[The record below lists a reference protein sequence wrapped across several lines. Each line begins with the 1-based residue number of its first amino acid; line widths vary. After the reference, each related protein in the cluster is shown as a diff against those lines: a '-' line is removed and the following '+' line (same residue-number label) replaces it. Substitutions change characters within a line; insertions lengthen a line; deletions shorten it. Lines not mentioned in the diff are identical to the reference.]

1 MLEKKI
7 FDMDVTKE
15 LEETFTMT
23 DIKGNEVVILRRI
36 PYDDKL
42 NYVRELAER
51 VLVADEETG
60 LCYESSMYDLVNNYL
75 FVKYYT
81 NIDVD
86 WVETVDDFKKLYD
99 YCSVSGLADVSVDD
113 ASDLGSL
120 WVSYS
125 QSIIDLYNKK
135 NSLETLAKGLLST
148 DVDTNKEETRQLI
161 EKLIDMKGA
170 LMEKEENEK
179 VIQFAKANKKAA
191 LPKTGGVKLNLA
203 KKN

>member
-1 MLEKKI
+1 MLEKKN

-15 LEETFTMT
+15 LEETFSLT
-23 DIKGNEVVILRRI
+23 DIKGNEVIILRRI

-99 YCSVSGLADVSVDD
+99 YCAVSGLADVSVDD

-135 NSLETLAKGLLST
+135 NSLETLAKNLLST